1 MRNMF
6 FAILLVGGFVGSV
19 NAQLNNYKYVIVPK
33 KFNEFKKEN
42 QYQTSTL
49 VKYLFEQKGFNALY
63 GDELPDELN
72 SNRCLGLWVDLIDGS
87 SMFTT
92 KTKLVLKDCAEKEV
106 FATKDGKS
114 KNKEFK
120 AAYSD
125 AIRDA
130 FDSFNTVN
138 YVYDGKGNSQKSVP
152 ITVNFKNDVKKLEE
166 KKAVVASE
174 NKESAAVIEQEA
186 STTRQTYKSV
196 KPVQSDIKKATTIA
210 GTLYAQELPE
220 GNGYQLVDSTP
231 KILMKVYKTSMPDY
245 YLGKR
250 NGTDGVLLKKDG
262 KWVFEYYEGGVLKAD
277 ELDIKF

>member
-1 MRNMF
+1 MKNMF
-6 FAILLVGGFVGSV
+6 FAILFIGGFVATV
-19 NAQLNNYKYVIVPK
+19 NAQLNDYKYIIVPK

-49 VKYLFEQKGFNALY
+49 VKYLFEKKGFTALY

-72 SNRCLGLWVDLIDGS
+72 NNRCLGLWVDLIDGS

-92 KTKLVLKDCAEKEV
+92 KTKLILKDCAEKEV
-106 FATKDGKS
+106 FSTKEGKS
-114 KNKEFK
+114 KSKEFK
-120 AAYSD
+120 TAYSE

-130 FDSFNTVN
+130 FNSFNTVN
-138 YVYDGKGNSQKSVP
+138 YAYNGNSQKSAP
-152 ITVNFKNDVKKLEE
+152 ITVSFKNDVKKIEE
-166 KKAVVASE
+166 KKEVVAPK
-174 NKESAAVIEQEA
+174 NTESVAVIKQEA
-186 STTRQTYKSV
+186 STARQTYKSV
-196 KPVQSDIKKATTIA
+196 EPVQSDIKKEVEAIT
-210 GTLYAQELPE
+210 GTLYAQELPD

-250 NGTDGVLLKKDG
+250 DGTDGVLLKKDG
-262 KWVFEYYEGGVLKAD
+262 KWFFEYYEGGVLKAD